1 MFNFLCSEVKIIL
14 LCLHLPRQ
22 QNSQYFCLLVGQECA
37 WKQSQERSGKRVKL
51 ESETRE
57 RNEKICHTRSTDVC
71 GPHASNKGTSLV
83 PQQFS
88 HWFASEESWHYFF
101 QFLFFSLTLQ
111 RGDQLVCPPG
121 ESLENML
128 ILQDA
133 LNDERSHHSDSQVSS
148 PSPQGTKS
156 FGCSPPNMGCAQPS
170 IIPNPAASASVSKI
184 TSLVI
189 DDVSQ
194 NAFHKDVFPLNP
206 VSLSIRA

>member
-1 MFNFLCSEVKIIL
+1 
-14 LCLHLPRQ
+14 
-22 QNSQYFCLLVGQECA
+22 
-37 WKQSQERSGKRVKL
+37 
-51 ESETRE
+51 
-57 RNEKICHTRSTDVC
+57 
-71 GPHASNKGTSLV
+71 
-83 PQQFS
+83 
-88 HWFASEESWHYFF
+88 
-101 QFLFFSLTLQ
+101 
-111 RGDQLVCPPG
+111 
-121 ESLENML
+121 ML

-194 NAFHKDVFPLNP
+194 NAFHKDVFPLNL